1 MILVAISKL
10 GQQQVSA
17 TLATNEA
24 IEQLLDY
31 VTTYPYDGIT
41 YHSSGM
47 VLTRYYHAAY
57 LNVNKSC
64 I

>member
-1 MILVAISKL
+1 MILVAIRKL

-31 VTTYPYDGIT
+31 VTTYPNDGIT
-41 YHSSGM
+41 YRSSGM
-47 VLTRYYHAAY
+47 VLTRYYHVAY
-57 LNVNKSC
+57 LNVNKS
-64 I
+64 